1 MGTIKNEMEAADTS
15 TFSLSSRKDLLTK
28 IKKKND
34 KNNSNGRANKDL
46 LSDLTSGS
54 FLTNELRKS
63 NDNDLVSSFTSLPLE
78 SYGFPYYRSYKNG
91 GRSQDAVLVKDIG
104 ISCKLLNEKM
114 LSHNFSK
121 DTIVESYLI
130 KRLKTEYNDL
140 TEITKKISSYTNDI
154 IRNLI
159 LRDRK
164 KKEQIRSCGHK
175 VLTEEETKEGYLKLR
190 LKSDAE
196 VRCLYR
202 KDLFDSSNKRKN
214 FKSTSRLLKDQKKIQ
229 ERLFSNN
236 ATNLEIKN
244 CSNSDNSS
252 MVYDYLMMNNK
263 RRMHRERE
271 LIDKETKRGF
281 HRKFDVI
288 QNGKETHESMNL
300 TNWKEISRGKLRKNK
315 SAPKMSRH
323 AQISNEKLKRRN
335 RKDYRLGL
343 EEKFNDDSTITLVNG
358 FLQDTN
364 FHTVNIRI
372 LKHEQS

>member
-1 MGTIKNEMEAADTS
+1 MGTIKNEMEAADKS
-15 TFSLSSRKDLLTK
+15 TLSSRKDLSTK

-34 KNNSNGRANKDL
+34 KNNPNGRVNKDL
-46 LSDLTSGS
+46 SSDLISGS
-54 FLTNELRKS
+54 FLTDELRKS

-104 ISCKLLNEKM
+104 ISCTLLNEKM
-114 LSHNFSK
+114 LSYNFSK
-121 DTIVESYLI
+121 DTIVESYLV
-130 KRLKTEYNDL
+130 KCLKTEYNDL

-164 KKEQIRSCGHK
+164 KKEQIKSCNHK
-175 VLTEEETKEGYLKLR
+175 VLTEEETKESYLKLR

-202 KDLFDSSNKRKN
+202 KDLFDPSNKRKN

-229 ERLFSNN
+229 GRLFSND

-244 CSNSDNSS
+244 CSTSDSS
-252 MVYDYLMMNNK
+252 SVVYDYLMMNNK
-263 RRMHRERE
+263 RRMQRERE
-271 LIDKETKRGF
+271 LIDKETKEGF
-281 HRKFDVI
+281 HRKFD
-288 QNGKETHESMNL
+288 
-300 TNWKEISRGKLRKNK
+300 
-315 SAPKMSRH
+315 
-323 AQISNEKLKRRN
+323 QISNEKFKRRN

-343 EEKFNDDSTITLVNG
+343 EEKFNGDSTIMLVNG
-358 FLQDTN
+358 VLQDTN

-372 LKHEQS
+372 VKREQS

>member
-202 KDLFDSSNKRKN
+202 KDLFDSSK
-214 FKSTSRLLKDQKKIQ
+214 
-229 ERLFSNN
+229 
-236 ATNLEIKN
+236 
-244 CSNSDNSS
+244 
-252 MVYDYLMMNNK
+252 
-263 RRMHRERE
+263 
-271 LIDKETKRGF
+271 
-281 HRKFDVI
+281 
-288 QNGKETHESMNL
+288 
-300 TNWKEISRGKLRKNK
+300 
-315 SAPKMSRH
+315 
-323 AQISNEKLKRRN
+323 
-335 RKDYRLGL
+335 
-343 EEKFNDDSTITLVNG
+343 EKFNDDSTITLVNG

>member
-164 KKEQIRSCGHK
+164 KKEQIRSCGHN

-229 ERLFSNN
+229 EKLFSNN

-252 MVYDYLMMNNK
+252 M
-263 RRMHRERE
+263 
-271 LIDKETKRGF
+271 
-281 HRKFDVI
+281 
-288 QNGKETHESMNL
+288 
-300 TNWKEISRGKLRKNK
+300 
-315 SAPKMSRH
+315 
-323 AQISNEKLKRRN
+323 QISNEKLKRRN